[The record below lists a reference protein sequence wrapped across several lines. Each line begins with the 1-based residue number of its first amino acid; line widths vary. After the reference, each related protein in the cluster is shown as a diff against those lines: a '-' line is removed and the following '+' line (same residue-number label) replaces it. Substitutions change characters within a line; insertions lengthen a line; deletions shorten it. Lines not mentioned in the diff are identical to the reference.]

1 MTVRNVYPLVIRR
14 TWYQTRHLR
23 LRAPYQGSAPYC
35 FLGTNVVV
43 VADDAVFQ
51 VSAAAHARAREQ
63 DAAFDRNVGP
73 DPAVAAD
80 GYVPE
85 ELDVTP
91 DHSVLSDQDVAFY
104 LCGGVYLSILPDPQS
119 LTTLLARDLDPDLAG
134 EHVVLGLAV
143 R

>member
-1 MTVRNVYPLVIRR
+1 MTVRNVCPMVIRR

-63 DAAFDRNVGP
+63 DAAFDRDVGP
-73 DPAVAAD
+73 DPAVAPY
-80 GYVPE
+80 GHVPE
-85 ELDVTP
+85 ELDAP
-91 DHSVLSDQDVAFY
+91 SDHRVFSDQDMPLY
-104 LCGGVYLSILPDPQS
+104 LG
-119 LTTLLARDLDPDLAG
+119 
-134 EHVVLGLAV
+134 
-143 R
+143 